1 MLVGGASGATLAVR
15 LRANATDGK
24 AWADRFLA
32 QSPLIR
38 VSKPMRK
45 VLQFRA
51 FSACQQSNGYCK
63 YASAKLV
70 FSQPPVRLGSFERHR
85 VHTAVCIADLGLS
98 SVAKT
103 SLSAP
108 VYPKVRWQPGVYALF
123 DPALRRCGKLYHP
136 QVVLKVRVA
145 SGQLDLNVT
154 SHRSG
159 DTDTIPMLKKHSA
172 LDADSSRV
180 KSSPG
185 NACCHASAI
194 GRLWFRSPLA
204 PWPGRAGAFREILA
218 AGRSQWTALSR
229 CKLRRI
235 GIEGRIWRML
245 DSSAANREI
254 LQTQALHQSRVV

>member
-1 MLVGGASGATLAVR
+1 MRTTAAMTRTKVFTTATLRSPAARKCLNISAPTRHKRSESEPNPRRRV
-15 LRANATDGK
+15 RANATDGK

-32 QSPLIR
+32 QSSLIR

-136 QVVLKVRVA
+136 QVVLKVRVT

-154 SHRSG
+154 S
-159 DTDTIPMLKKHSA
+159 
-172 LDADSSRV
+172 
-180 KSSPG
+180 
-185 NACCHASAI
+185 
-194 GRLWFRSPLA
+194 
-204 PWPGRAGAFREILA
+204 
-218 AGRSQWTALSR
+218 
-229 CKLRRI
+229 
-235 GIEGRIWRML
+235 
-245 DSSAANREI
+245 
-254 LQTQALHQSRVV
+254 